1 MLDIRKIRENPD
13 FYRERLARRNSGDEK
28 LIERILALD
37 EEIRKHKQE
46 GEALKSERNRTSK
59 EIGAVKAKGG
69 DITEVS
75 AKMKATGEQI
85 TRIDQEL
92 AVKEAELVD
101 ILLRIPNINH
111 DSVPVGTSAEDNRIE
126 RVIGKPAA
134 FDFKPRPHW
143 EIGTQLGMLDFEA
156 ATKISGSG
164 FIVFKGAGARL
175 ERALISYLLDLHTG
189 QHGYTEVSTPFLVRG
204 ECMVGTTQLPKF
216 AEDMYRVEEEP
227 PLYLVPTAEVPVT
240 NLHREEILA
249 ADRLPIR
256 YAAYTPCFRRE
267 AGSAGKD
274 TRGMIRVHQFDKVEL
289 VHIVMPEE
297 SYATLEILVGHAEQ
311 VLKNLGLHYRVV
323 SLCTGDIGFGA
334 AKCYDIEVWAPGVG
348 AWLEVSSC
356 SNFEDFQAR
365 RMNLRYK
372 TSEGKN
378 IFCHT
383 LNGSGLALPRL
394 YIALLETYQQP
405 DGHVLVPEPLRPYLG
420 GLKEL

>member
-1 MLDIRKIRENPD
+1 MLDLRKIREKPD
-13 FYRERLARRNSGDEK
+13 LYRERLARRHTGDEK
-28 LIERILALD
+28 LIGNILALD
-37 EEIRKHKQE
+37 EEIRKLKQE
-46 GEALKSERNRTSK
+46 GEALKSERNRASK
-59 EIGAVKAKGG
+59 EIGAIKAKGG
-69 DITEVS
+69 EIAEAS
-75 AKMKATGEQI
+75 AQVKTVGERI
-85 TRIDQEL
+85 GKIDQEL
-92 AVKEAELVD
+92 VAKDIELVD

-111 DSVPVGTSAEDNRIE
+111 ESVPVGTTAEDNRLE
-126 RVIGKPAA
+126 RIVGKPAQ
-134 FDFKPRPHW
+134 FDFKPKPHW
-143 EIGTQLGMLDFEA
+143 EIGAQLGLIDLEA

-175 ERALISYLLDLHTG
+175 ERALINYLLDLHTG
-189 QHGYTEVSTPFLVRG
+189 SHGYIEVSPPFLVRT
-204 ECMVGTTQLPKF
+204 ESMVGTSQLPKF
-216 AEDMYRVEEEP
+216 AEDMYRISEEP

-240 NLHREEILA
+240 NLHREEIVA
-249 ADRLPIR
+249 ADQLPIR

-274 TRGMIRVHQFDKVEL
+274 TRGITRVHQFDKVEL
-289 VHIVMPEE
+289 VHIVTPEK
-297 SYATLEILVGHAEQ
+297 SYATLEVLVGHAEK
-311 VLKNLGLHYRVV
+311 VLQNLGLHYRVV

-372 TSEGKN
+372 NSEGKN

-383 LNGSGLALPRL
+383 LNGSGVALPRL
-394 YIALLETYQQP
+394 FIALLETYQQA

-420 GLKEL
+420 ELRQL

>member
-28 LIERILALD
+28 FLDQILAID
-37 EEIRKHKQE
+37 GDIRKLKQE
-46 GEALKSERNRTSK
+46 NEAHKSERNRVSK
-59 EIGAVKAKGG
+59 EIGILKAKGIDVAEISAGMKELG
-69 DITEVS
+69 DIIGKSDLGLANLE
-75 AKMKATGEQI
+75 TGL
-85 TRIDQEL
+85 T
-92 AVKEAELVD
+92 D
-101 ILLRIPNINH
+101 ILLRIPNVNH
-111 DSVPVGTSAEDNRIE
+111 DSVPVGKGPEENRIE

-134 FDFKPRPHW
+134 FDFKPKPHW
-143 EIGTQLGMLDFEA
+143 EIGAQLGLIDLEA

-164 FIVFKGAGARL
+164 FIVFKGQGARL
-175 ERALISYLLDLHTG
+175 ERALINYLLDLHTT
-189 QHGYTEVSTPFLVRG
+189 QHGYTEISPPFLVRG
-204 ECMVGTTQLPKF
+204 ESMVGTSQLPKF

-267 AGSAGKD
+267 AGSAGKE
-274 TRGMIRVHQFDKVEL
+274 TRGMSRVHQFDKVEL
-289 VHIVMPEE
+289 VHVVTPEE
-297 SYATLEILVGHAEQ
+297 SYATLEVLVGHAEK
-311 VLKNLGLHYRVV
+311 VLQELGLHYRVV

-334 AKCYDIEVWAPGVG
+334 AKCYDLEVWAPGVG

-372 TSEGKN
+372 NSEGKN

-383 LNGSGLALPRL
+383 LNGSGVALPRL
-394 YIALLETYQQP
+394 FIALLETYQQA
-405 DGHVLVPEPLRPYLG
+405 DGHVFIPEPLRPYLG
-420 GLKEL
+420 GLTQF

>member
-13 FYRERLARRNSGDEK
+13 FYRERLARRNSGDEQS
-28 LIERILALD
+28 IDQILHLD
-37 EEIRKHKQE
+37 AQRRKCLQE
-46 GEALKSERNRTSK
+46 TEALKSERNRVSR
-59 EIGAVKAKGG
+59 EIGALKSKGV

-75 AKMKATGEQI
+75 AEMKKLGDNISQNEQ
-85 TRIDQEL
+85 TL
-92 AVKEAELVD
+92 AGIETALTD
-101 ILLRIPNINH
+101 LILRIPNINH
-111 DSVPVGTSAEDNRIE
+111 DSVPVGKTAEDNRIE
-126 RVIGKPAA
+126 RIIGQPAA
-134 FDFKPRPHW
+134 FDFKPKPHW
-143 EIGTQLGMLDFEA
+143 ELGAQLGLIDLDA

-175 ERALISYLLDLHTG
+175 ERALINYLLDLHTS

-204 ECMVGTTQLPKF
+204 ESMVGTSQLPKF
-216 AEDMYRVEEEP
+216 TEDMYRIEEEP

-240 NLHREEILA
+240 NLHREEILT

-289 VHIVMPEE
+289 VHIVKPEE
-297 SYATLEILVGHAEQ
+297 SYATLEVLVGHAEK
-311 VLKNLGLHYRVV
+311 VLQSLGLHYRAV

-334 AKCYDIEVWAPGVG
+334 AKCYDLEVWAPGVG

-372 TSEGKN
+372 NSEGKN

-383 LNGSGLALPRL
+383 LNGSGVALPRL
-394 YIALLETYQQP
+394 FIALLETYQQA
-405 DGHVLVPEPLRPYLG
+405 DGHVLIPEPLRPYLG
-420 GLKEL
+420 GLTQL

>member
-1 MLDIRKIRENPD
+1 MLDVQKMRKAPVY
-13 FYRERLARRNSGDEK
+13 YRERLARRNTGDEK
-28 LIERILALD
+28 LIAHVLTLD
-37 EEIRKHKQE
+37 EERRKHLQE
-46 GEALKSERNRTSK
+46 SEALKSERNRTSK

-69 DITEVS
+69 DIAEVS
-75 AKMKATGEQI
+75 AKMKAVGEQI
-85 TRIDQEL
+85 AQIDQQIAAGETEL
-92 AVKEAELVD
+92 SHL
-101 ILLRIPNINH
+101 LLRIPNINH
-111 DSVPVGTSAEDNRIE
+111 DSVPVGNSPEQNRIE

-134 FDFKPRPHW
+134 FDFKPKPHW
-143 EIGTQLGMLDFEA
+143 EIGAQLGLIDLEA

-164 FIVFKGAGARL
+164 FILFKGLGARL
-175 ERALISYLLDLHTG
+175 ERALINYLLDLHTRE
-189 QHGYTEVSTPFLVRG
+189 HGYTEVSTPFLVRG
-204 ECMVGTTQLPKF
+204 ESMTGTGQLPKF

-240 NLHREEILA
+240 NLHREEIVPVEK
-249 ADRLPIR
+249 LPIR

-289 VHIVMPEE
+289 VHIVTPEE
-297 SYATLEILVGHAEQ
+297 SYATLEVLVGHAER
-311 VLKNLGLHYRVV
+311 VLRDLGLHYRVV

-334 AKCYDIEVWAPGVG
+334 AKCYDLRVWAPGVG

-372 TSEGKN
+372 NSEGKN

-394 YIALLETYQQP
+394 FIALLETYQQA
-405 DGHVLVPEPLRPYLG
+405 DGHVLVPEPLRLYLG
-420 GLKEL
+420 A

>member
-13 FYRERLARRNSGDEK
+13 FYRERLARRNSGDDK
-28 LIERILALD
+28 LIEQILLLD
-37 EEIRKHKQE
+37 EEIRKYKQQGE
-46 GEALKSERNRTSK
+46 GLKSERNRTSK

-69 DITEVS
+69 DIAEVS
-75 AKMKATGEQI
+75 ARMKTMGEQI
-85 TRIDQEL
+85 AQIDEDLATKETEL
-92 AVKEAELVD
+92 ID
-101 ILLRIPNINH
+101 ILLRIPNINP
-111 DSVPVGTSAEDNRIE
+111 DSVPLGQTAEDNRLE

-134 FDFKPRPHW
+134 FDFKPKPHW
-143 EIGTQLGMLDFEA
+143 EIGTQLGLIDLEA

-164 FIVFKGAGARL
+164 FIVFKGPGARL
-175 ERALISYLLDLHTG
+175 ERALISYLLDLHTT
-189 QHGYTEVSTPFLVRG
+189 QHGYTEVSTPYLVRG
-204 ECMVGTTQLPKF
+204 ECMVGTSQFPKF
-216 AEDMYRVEEEP
+216 VDQIYPIADEP

-240 NLHREEILA
+240 NLHREEILPA
-249 ADRLPIR
+249 ERLPIR

-267 AGSAGKD
+267 AGASGVG
-274 TRGMIRVHQFDKVEL
+274 TRGLTRVHQFDKVEL
-289 VHIVMPEE
+289 VHIVTPEE
-297 SYATLEILVGHAEQ
+297 SSAALETLVGHAER
-311 VLKNLGLHYRVV
+311 VLQDLGLHYRVL

-372 TSEGKN
+372 NSEGKN

-394 YIALLETYQQP
+394 YIALLETFQQA
-405 DGHVLVPEPLRPYLG
+405 DGHVSVPAPLRPYLG
-420 GLKEL
+420 GLEKL

>member
-1 MLDIRKIRENPD
+1 MLDIRKIRENPEL
-13 FYRERLARRNSGDEK
+13 YREKLARRHAGDEQAIAR
-28 LIERILALD
+28 LLVLD
-37 EEIRKHKQE
+37 EQRRKHLQE
-46 GEALKSERNRTSK
+46 SEGLKSERNRASK
-59 EIGAVKAKGG
+59 EIGAIKAGGG
-69 DITEVS
+69 DIAPKS
-75 AKMKATGEQI
+75 AEMKKLGDQIVAIDVKIAEIEKEQ
-85 TRIDQEL
+85 TDL
-92 AVKEAELVD
+92 
-101 ILLRIPNINH
+101 LLRIPNINH
-111 DSVPVGTSAEDNRIE
+111 DSVPVGKTPADNRVE
-126 RVIGKPAA
+126 RTVGEPAKFNFA
-134 FDFKPRPHW
+134 PKPHW
-143 EIGTQLGMLDFEA
+143 EIGAQLGLIDLEA

-164 FIVFKGAGARL
+164 FIVFKGLGARL
-175 ERALISYLLDLHTG
+175 ERALIGYLLDLHTEK
-189 QHGYTEVSTPFLVRG
+189 HGYTEVSTPFLVRG
-204 ECMVGTTQLPKF
+204 ESMVGTSQLPKF

-289 VHIVMPEE
+289 VHIVTPEG
-297 SYATLEILVGHAEQ
+297 SYAALESLVGHAEQ

-334 AKCYDIEVWAPGVG
+334 AKCYDLEVWAPGVG

-372 TSEGKN
+372 NSEGKN

-394 YIALLETYQQP
+394 YIALLETYQQA
-405 DGHVLVPEPLRPYLG
+405 DGHVFIPEPLRPYLG
-420 GLKEL
+420 GRAQL